1 MYNSFYMS
9 ASRLGDFQSMS
20 KTELANGYCD
30 ADDANDTV
38 KRDQY
43 YSALMLRYWFKVFDF
58 AEKSDF
64 ARLELEDFVSWLS
77 ESLDIGLKYR
87 RWRDPSNPLSKD
99 PNAPDKVFNRCF
111 FSTRRRWYAH
121 FNKNKRKINY
131 LADSIDRQVDTFDDA
146 ADIVIQNTEDVGVQ
160 DAGVSIVE
168 ALVRGGKVVQALI
181 IDAIAHQD
189 TFNYNAKKRDYLFSP
204 SKVVEH
210 LNTIDSRYINYFNST
225 YGVDKNELAKIAVK
239 LSKTPKKE
247 LKNYI
252 ERTFKNI
259 KSDPSVLK
267 TLKESL

>member
-1 MYNSFYMS
+1 MYNVFYVN

-30 ADDANDTV
+30 ADDANDSV
-38 KRDQY
+38 KREQY
-43 YSALMLRYWFKVFDF
+43 YSALMLRYWFKVYDFDK
-58 AEKSDF
+58 KSEF

-131 LADSIDRQVDTFDDA
+131 MADSIDRAVDTFDDA
-146 ADIVIQNTEDVGVQ
+146 ADIVIQNTEDIGVQ
-160 DAGVSIVE
+160 DAGVSVVE
-168 ALVRGGKVVQALI
+168 SFLRSGKIVQALI

-189 TFNYNAKKRDYLFSP
+189 TFNYNVTKSDYRFSP
-204 SKVVEH
+204 SKVIKH
-210 LNTIDSRYINYFNST
+210 LNTIDSGYINYFNST
-225 YGVDKNELAKIAVK
+225 YGVDKEELARIASK
-239 LSKTPKKE
+239 LSKSSKKE
-247 LKNYI
+247 LKSYI

-259 KSDPSVLK
+259 KNDPSIFK